1 MSNHESRTSKFDV
14 HYSMF
19 DIPEGMTMS
28 RKAQRSAFK
37 GTASPVVGI
46 LMGSDSDLPTLQE
59 AGKILEEFA
68 VPFELRICSAH
79 RTPDRLARYARE
91 AEGRGLRVLIAG
103 AGGAA
108 HLAGVLAAHVT
119 LPVIGVPMESGPLGG
134 LDAIL
139 STVQMPGGIPVACM
153 AIGRAGARNAALLA
167 VEILALGDPQLKR
180 KLADYRA
187 RMAADVAGKDRQIQP
202 EPA

>member
-1 MSNHESRTSKFDV
+1 MA
-14 HYSMF
+14 
-19 DIPEGMTMS
+19 
-28 RKAQRSAFK
+28 RKGTRSAGK
-37 GTASPVVGI
+37 DIASPLVGI
-46 LMGSDSDLPTLQE
+46 LMGSDSDLSTMQE

-79 RTPDRLARYARE
+79 RTPDRLVHYARE

-108 HLAGVLAAHVT
+108 HLAGVLAAQVT
-119 LPVIGVPMESGPLGG
+119 LPVIGVPMESGALNG
-134 LDAIL
+134 LDALL
-139 STVQMPGGIPVACM
+139 STVQMPGGIPVACV

-167 VEILALGDPQLKR
+167 VEILALADGQLKG
-180 KLADYRA
+180 KLTDYRA
-187 RMAADVAGKDRQIQP
+187 RMAADVTAKDRQIQP

>member
-1 MSNHESRTSKFDV
+1 MARKRT
-14 HYSMF
+14 
-19 DIPEGMTMS
+19 
-28 RKAQRSAFK
+28 ARSSTAP
-37 GTASPVVGI
+37 ASPVVGI
-46 LMGSDSDLPTLQE
+46 LMGSDSDLPTMQE

-79 RTPDRLARYARE
+79 RTPERLARYARE
-91 AEGRGLRVLIAG
+91 ADGRGLRVLIAG

-119 LPVIGVPMESGPLGG
+119 LPVIGVPMESGALGG
-134 LDAIL
+134 LDALL
-139 STVQMPGGIPVACM
+139 STAQMPGGIPVACV
-153 AIGRAGARNAALLA
+153 AIGRAGACNAALLA
-167 VEILALGDPQLKR
+167 VEILALGDAQLKR

-187 RMAADVAGKDRQIQP
+187 RMTADVAAKDRQIQP

>member
-1 MSNHESRTSKFDV
+1 MSNFEYRTSNLDI
-14 HYSMF
+14 HHSTL
-19 DIPEGMTMS
+19 DIPHGVTMP
-28 RKAQRSAFK
+28 RKAVRSARNES
-37 GTASPVVGI
+37 GSPVVGI
-46 LMGSDSDLPTLQE
+46 LMGSDSDLPTMQE

-79 RTPDRLARYARE
+79 RSPERLARYARE

-119 LPVIGVPMESGPLGG
+119 LPVIGVPMESGALGG
-134 LDAIL
+134 LDALL

-153 AIGRAGARNAALLA
+153 GIGRAGARNAALLA
-167 VEILALGDPQLKR
+167 VEILALGDARLKR
-180 KLADYRA
+180 QLADYRA
-187 RMAADVAGKDRQIQP
+187 RMVADVAAKDRQVQP